1 MRAHSGAVPRPG
13 GRNKGLSTRDAS
25 NCHREVD
32 RSPQRGSS
40 LGGPVV
46 TCRALRALD
55 ASGVMSAAA
64 HTAKAHMVPP
74 HTLLLLK

>member
-1 MRAHSGAVPRPG
+1 MRACTLRRCASRRGKKQG
-13 GRNKGLSTRDAS
+13 NKGLSTRDAS

-46 TCRALRALD
+46 TCRALG

-64 HTAKAHMVPP
+64 HTAKAQMVVRRI
-74 HTLLLLK
+74 LLLK

>member
-1 MRAHSGAVPRPG
+1 VRAHSGAVPRPG

-46 TCRALRALD
+46 TCRALD

-64 HTAKAHMVPP
+64 HTAKAHMVD
-74 HTLLLLK
+74 HHILYCC